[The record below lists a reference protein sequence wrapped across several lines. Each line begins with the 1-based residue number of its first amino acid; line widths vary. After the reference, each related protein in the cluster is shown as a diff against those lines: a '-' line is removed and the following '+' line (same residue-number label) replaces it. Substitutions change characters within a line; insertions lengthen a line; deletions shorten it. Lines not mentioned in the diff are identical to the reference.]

1 MMAMD
6 KIVDFVS
13 VHFVSMT
20 RLTPV
25 SHILFF
31 FCIRIPFGWIS
42 GGVGVCHVGHP
53 TETPKEP

>member
-13 VHFVSMT
+13 VHFVSMNRIT
-20 RLTPV
+20 SV
-25 SHILFF
+25 SHIFF
-31 FCIRIPFGWIS
+31 SDIRIPFGWIS